1 MILQVAARDLPAS
14 VQAVLEGETVH
25 TVGDA
30 ETARDP
36 PGVPELVVLDRLSIE
51 DADAFVRWLR
61 SPESPDPKLPLVLLV
76 ESAPPEELPLLAYD
90 EVVHLPAEETVVR
103 TAIRTAIAVTGYRDA
118 VTDLF
123 DECLTRAQE
132 GNGPVEVDDEVKEAR
147 IRADDRLADL
157 PNDPE
162 VFAALLSD
170 PVEDTE
176 DS

>member
-1 MILQVAARDLPAS
+1 MILQVAARDLPAA

-25 TVGDA
+25 VVQDA
-30 ETARDP
+30 TAARNP
-36 PGVPELVVLDRLSIE
+36 PEHPELIVLDRPSIDE
-51 DADAFVRWLR
+51 ADAFVRWLR
-61 SPESPDPKLPLVLLV
+61 SPESPDTKLPLVLLV
-76 ESAPPEELPLLAYD
+76 ETVPPGELPMLAYD

-103 TAIRTAIAVTGYRDA
+103 SAIRTAIAVTGYRKA
-118 VTDLF
+118 VTDLY

-147 IRADDRLADL
+147 SRADERLAEL

-162 VFAALLSD
+162 IFAALLSD
-170 PVEDTE
+170 PSEESE